1 MVSRLLLRG
10 LYAAV
15 TAGLALMTAGLYAQS
30 YPVKPIRMMVPFPAG
45 GGSDTIG
52 RTIGQKL
59 AERWGTAVVTDN
71 RAGAGGTIALELAR
85 SAQPDGH
92 TLLVISGSQ
101 ITNATLVTKVPFD
114 VRTAYAPITQ
124 MTAQPY
130 VLVAHPALPAS
141 SVKELIAYARG
152 RPGTLNYAS
161 SGTGSSAHLG
171 MELFKHLA
179 KVDMLHVPY
188 KGSGQ
193 AMIDLVAG
201 QVQLLLASAISA
213 MPQVK
218 SGKLKA
224 LAVTSAKRSR
234 ALPDLPTI
242 AEAGLPGFEVTGW
255 YGLVAPARTP
265 AAIVQKINGDVGQI
279 LAAPDVQQKLAGDG
293 SEAAPGTP
301 AQFTR
306 TIAREIE
313 KWTKLVQSSGIK
325 LQ

>member
-1 MVSRLLLRG
+1 LSISILRAVAG
-10 LYAAV
+10 SALSALVTLGPAHAA
-15 TAGLALMTAGLYAQS
+15 AAD
-30 YPVKPIRMMVPFPAG
+30 YPARPVRVIVGFQPG
-45 GGSDTIG
+45 GGSDILS
-52 RTIGQKL
+52 RAIGQKL

-85 SAQPDGH
+85 NAQPDGH

-101 ITNATLVTKVPFD
+101 ITNATLVTKVGFD

-141 SVKELIAYARG
+141 SVKELVAYARSK
-152 RPGTLNYAS
+152 PGTLNYGS

-201 QVQLLLASAISA
+201 QVQLLFASAISA

-224 LAVTSAKRSR
+224 LAVTSAQRSR

-265 AAIVQKINGDVGQI
+265 AAIVQKVNRDVGQI
-279 LAAPDVQQKLAGDG
+279 LATPDVQQKLAGDG

-301 AQFTR
+301 AQFR
-306 TIAREIE
+306 QTIAREIE